1 MAKRGVRASFQDV
14 ARKASNIS
22 SGITSGISSRTSSS
36 SLDLPEVVVS
46 DSEPELVSRSIG
58 EIKRE
63 ERRMRLRDSSRRHLI
78 WLVVVIG
85 VIVALLAGWA
95 ALYNSQVFAI
105 ENIEVNG
112 VEHLTSDEVSQLA
125 NVPSDTT
132 LLRVDTDTIRNRMMK
147 NAWIEDVSI
156 KRAFPNTLVI
166 DVTERKVAAIVE
178 IPTSSGDSV
187 KQWAIAEDH
196 TWLMPIPDKGTEA
209 AKTTSAKVYEDA
221 ENAIHIV
228 NVPHGTKAE
237 IGAVCT
243 DANVN
248 NALDIVAG
256 MTTELAEHVSKVSAN
271 GTAETTLIMD
281 NGMEIAFGAAE
292 DIRDKERVILKIM
305 EENPDG
311 VAYINVRMVETPTWR
326 SI

>member
-1 MAKRGVRASFQDV
+1 
-14 ARKASNIS
+14 
-22 SGITSGISSRTSSS
+22 
-36 SLDLPEVVVS
+36 
-46 DSEPELVSRSIG
+46 
-58 EIKRE
+58 
-63 ERRMRLRDSSRRHLI
+63 
-78 WLVVVIG
+78 
-85 VIVALLAGWA
+85 
-95 ALYNSQVFAI
+95 
-105 ENIEVNG
+105 
-112 VEHLTSDEVSQLA
+112 
-125 NVPSDTT
+125 
-132 LLRVDTDTIRNRMMK
+132 MMK